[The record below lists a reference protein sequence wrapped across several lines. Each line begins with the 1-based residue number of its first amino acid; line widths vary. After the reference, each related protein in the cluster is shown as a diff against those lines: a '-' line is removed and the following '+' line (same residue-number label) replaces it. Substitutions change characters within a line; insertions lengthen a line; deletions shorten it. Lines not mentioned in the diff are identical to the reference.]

1 MTGEVTFD
9 SSLEM
14 TTNPTRDVRLEVI
27 EEDGASGETPSSSRG
42 SSNSSLSESILVP
55 GSMPSSFQV
64 ER

>member
-14 TTNPTRDVRLEVI
+14 TANTRDVRLEVI

>member
-14 TTNPTRDVRLEVI
+14 TTNTRDVRLEVI

>member
-14 TTNPTRDVRLEVI
+14 TANTRDVRLEVI
-27 EEDGASGETPSSSRG
+27 EEDDKSGETPSSSRG